1 MTQENAKSVLEYLDS
16 KPTAFE
22 RFAEQVRKDIAK
34 GSLDHLLEFPKGG
47 KFDPRLGIVID
58 KRGSVLTLIDHD

>member
-16 KPTAFE
+16 NPTAFE

-47 KFDPRLGIVID
+47 K
-58 KRGSVLTLIDHD
+58 

>member
-1 MTQENAKSVLEYLDS
+1 MTQENITSALEYLDS

-22 RFAEQVRKDIAK
+22 LFAEQVRKDIAR

-47 KFDPRLGIVID
+47 K
-58 KRGSVLTLIDHD
+58 

>member
-1 MTQENAKSVLEYLDS
+1 MTQENVKSALDYLDS

-34 GSLDHLLEFPKGG
+34 GSLDHLLTFPKEG
-47 KFDPRLGIVID
+47 K
-58 KRGSVLTLIDHD
+58 

>member
-1 MTQENAKSVLEYLDS
+1 MTQENIKSVLEYLDS

-22 RFAEQVRKDIAK
+22 RFAEQVRKDIAR

-47 KFDPRLGIVID
+47 K
-58 KRGSVLTLIDHD
+58 

>member
-1 MTQENAKSVLEYLDS
+1 MNNKTIKSALEYLDS

-34 GSLDHLLEFPKGG
+34 GSLDHLLEFPKG
-47 KFDPRLGIVID
+47 D
-58 KRGSVLTLIDHD
+58 K

>member
-1 MTQENAKSVLEYLDS
+1 MTQENVKSALDYLDS

-34 GSLDHLLEFPKGG
+34 GSLDHLLKFPKGS
-47 KFDPRLGIVID
+47 K
-58 KRGSVLTLIDHD
+58 

>member
-1 MTQENAKSVLEYLDS
+1 MTQENAKSALEYLDS

-22 RFAEQVRKDIAK
+22 RFAEQVRKDIAR

-47 KFDPRLGIVID
+47 K
-58 KRGSVLTLIDHD
+58 

>member
-1 MTQENAKSVLEYLDS
+1 MTQQDITSALEYLDS

-34 GSLDHLLEFPKGG
+34 GSLDHLLKFPKGS
-47 KFDPRLGIVID
+47 K
-58 KRGSVLTLIDHD
+58 